1 MALQET
7 FDGFDDIGNFQGFME
22 KKTRLNLTEFFKDKE
37 VTPIADTLAALLIAI
52 SHNID
57 SYLLK
62 GKNASTLF
70 DSFGSNLDRLQAIY
84 PERAKLDDEL
94 AMLLQEAKA

>member
-1 MALQET
+1 MALQEA
-7 FDGFDDIGNFQGFME
+7 FEGFDEIGNFQGFME
-22 KKTRLNLTEFFKDKE
+22 KKTRQNLTEFFRDKQ
-37 VTPIADTLAALLIAI
+37 VTTIADTLAALLIAI

-70 DSFGSNLDRLQAIY
+70 DSFASNLDRLQVIY
-84 PERAKLDDEL
+84 PERVKLDDEL